1 MGEAMTDPITV
12 SRDELRALIREAVR
26 EELAAVG
33 MRTDDADHSEAVRED
48 LRFARRLRLAM
59 DGFASKIGMA
69 VITVIVAG
77 VSLVMW
83 EGWKLV
89 TNAKSAQ

>member
-1 MGEAMTDPITV
+1 MGEAMTDPITI

-33 MRTDDADHSEAVRED
+33 MRTDDPDHSEAVRDD
-48 LRFARRLRLAM
+48 LKFARRLRLTM
-59 DGFASKIGMA
+59 DSIASRIGMA

-77 VSLVMW
+77 TSLAMW
-83 EGWKLV
+83 EGFKFF
-89 TNAKSAQ
+89 SRIDPR